1 MTQKTI
7 VLTVVLF
14 ALIVVGMFV
23 YASLK
28 NKEVREQAGTILSPL
43 AFV

>member
-1 MTQKTI
+1 MNQKTI
-7 VLTVVLF
+7 ILTVVLF

-28 NKEVREQAGTILSPL
+28 NKEVHERAVSILS
-43 AFV
+43 AAHIF